1 MLENYGTMY
10 GIDAEDK
17 TLRYLV
23 EHHHGQTQF
32 FVFRRIFELA
42 VSSNILTSEKWF
54 DVESNS
60 DWNEN

>member
-1 MLENYGTMY
+1 MY

-23 EHHHGQTQF
+23 ERHHGQTQF

-42 VSSNILTSEKWF
+42 VNSNNLTSEKWF

-60 DWNEN
+60 D